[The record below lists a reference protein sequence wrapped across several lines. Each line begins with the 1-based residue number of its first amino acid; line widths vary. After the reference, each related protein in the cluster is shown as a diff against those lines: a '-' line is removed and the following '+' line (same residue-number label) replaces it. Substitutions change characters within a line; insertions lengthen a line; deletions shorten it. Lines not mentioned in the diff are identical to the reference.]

1 MKSHIIGR
9 YRGFIIEAR
18 TQQRISRSS
27 DALTATCHVTWH
39 VRGLRPVKGVM
50 GMFADP
56 AAYPTESIAISS
68 ADRSARAFIDAMLDR
83 DRDDRPSAVPPT

>member
-1 MKSHIIGR
+1 
-9 YRGFIIEAR
+9 
-18 TQQRISRSS
+18 
-27 DALTATCHVTWH
+27 
-39 VRGLRPVKGVM
+39 
-50 GMFADP
+50 MFADP